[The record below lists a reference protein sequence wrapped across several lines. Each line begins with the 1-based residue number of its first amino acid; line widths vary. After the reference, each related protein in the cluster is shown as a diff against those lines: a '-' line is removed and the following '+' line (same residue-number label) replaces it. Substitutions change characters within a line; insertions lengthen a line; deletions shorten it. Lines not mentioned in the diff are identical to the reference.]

1 MISLLLADD
10 HAIVRGGLKQIFSL
24 VPDVEVVGE
33 ATNGAAVLEY
43 LRRHVPPDLV
53 LLDLNMPG
61 ISGVDLLA
69 RIRAQHPTVPV
80 LVLSM
85 HNETQM
91 ASRILRA
98 GASGYITKDCDP
110 DVLLAAMR
118 KVAAGGHY
126 IAPEL
131 AEKMVFDAV
140 FSTQQVPHALLS
152 DRELEVLRLL
162 INGLGVTDI
171 ATQLALSHKTVST
184 YKIRLMEKLNVS
196 NLADLMRYAMQY
208 GLMDT

>member
-1 MISLLLADD
+1 MIRLLLADD

-33 ATNGAAVLEY
+33 ANDGAEVLAY
-43 LRRHVPPDLV
+43 LRGNPAPDLV

-61 ISGVDLLA
+61 ISGADLLV
-69 RIRAQHPTVPV
+69 RIRAQQPAVPV

-98 GASGYITKDCDP
+98 GARGYITKDCDP
-110 DVLLAAMR
+110 EVLLAAMR

-126 IAPEL
+126 IAPAL
-131 AEKMVFDAV
+131 AEKMVFEAAT
-140 FSTQQVPHALLS
+140 STQQAPHALLS

-162 INGLGVTDI
+162 ITGLGVTDI

-208 GLMDT
+208 GLMEA